1 MERLEMKTHIQVL
14 LTSQLVVMLFYMA
27 VLWLFELGDIFSA
40 LTGCLASLIPGA
52 YFAVK
57 MLRQVDNNNAEQWL
71 GYAYRSDIAKWLMTG
86 IIFALAFTSTYQWD
100 PVILFV
106 GYLLMQVSGMFVPL
120 IQKGN

>member
-1 MERLEMKTHIQVL
+1 MKAYIQVL
-14 LTSQLVVMLFYMA
+14 LSSQLVVLLVYVA
-27 VLWLFELGDIFSA
+27 LVWLLGLGDSFSA
-40 LTGCLASLIPGA
+40 LTGCLASLIPGT
-52 YFAVK
+52 YFAFK
-57 MLRQVDNNNAEQWL
+57 MLRQVDNDNAGQWL

-86 IIFALAFTSTYQWD
+86 VIFTLAFTSAYQWD

>member
-1 MERLEMKTHIQVL
+1 MKVYVQVQLAFQVL
-14 LTSQLVVMLFYMA
+14 VMLFYTA
-27 VLWLFELGDIFSA
+27 FVWLLDLGDTFSA
-40 LTGCLASLIPGA
+40 FTGCLASLIPGT

-57 MLRQVDNNNAEQWL
+57 MLRQDPDISAQQWL
-71 GYAYRSDIAKWLMTG
+71 GHAYRSDIAKWIMTG
-86 IIFALAFTSTYQWD
+86 IIFALAFTSAYQWD

>member
-1 MERLEMKTHIQVL
+1 MKTHIQVL

-40 LTGCLASLIPGA
+40 FTGCLASLIPGA